1 LSQQTSP
8 PARVAARDPLAWAV
22 ALLALGG
29 FAGCL
34 VLWRTGGGTIDLP
47 WAAELNLRLHFSFD
61 GIGALYG
68 LTATGIGAAV
78 FAYATAYVPL
88 HLGHQARPARD
99 RWRFWPW
106 MGLFMASMVG
116 LATAQDLILLF
127 VLFDVTAVCS
137 YFLIGFDRQERASR
151 LAALMAL
158 LVTGI
163 GAVTMLIGAVVLYA
177 DNGTFEIP
185 ELSRLLHAQDAS
197 GGLSTGATV
206 AVALIAV
213 AALIKSAQV
222 PLHFWLPRAMAAPT
236 PVSAYLHSAAMVA
249 AGVLVIGRV
258 FQLVEVAPVVQDG
271 LLVVGLLSIAI
282 GGAISLT
289 RDGFK
294 QVLAYSTI
302 SQYGYVVVLYG
313 IGGRDGATGAAFYVV
328 AHALAKSALFLTA
341 GTVTMATGCRRL
353 SRVGGLWR
361 ELPVL
366 AGASAL
372 AAATLSALPLTI
384 GFFKDELFFRA
395 AAERS
400 ALLGALSVLAAGL
413 TFAYTWRFWSGI
425 FLGPRR
431 AGAADDP
438 AAATKPLD
446 RLPVLLTAPIAVL
459 ALLALF
465 GGIVVAPF
473 AELAGD
479 AATATLGHPVHLH
492 LAYHLDARETWM
504 ALLAWLLGG
513 LLLATPKLWGPA
525 ARALARAGDR
535 FGPSRAYERSL
546 SGANRISDA
555 LHDVEVR
562 DLRSRVAAVLLPGGI
577 LVMLGFLA
585 TPTAGV
591 FRFGTIHGTDLLVVA
606 LLALV
611 VVAAAVVAVTHQHIA
626 IVLSLAVVGLGLATV
641 YALVGAPDVALV
653 AMLVETVITLVFL
666 AIVAYAPRGERPS
679 RRELEGAASAPHRRH
694 HKSRRWR
701 DPLIGAVAGAA
712 AFLLIWGALSRPTAT
727 ERVVDELV
735 RLTPEAHGRD
745 VVTVILADF
754 RGLDTMVEIT
764 VIAVAVFG
772 VIALLRRGRTW

>member
-1 LSQQTSP
+1 LPQPTSP

-22 ALLALGG
+22 ALLALAS
-29 FAGCL
+29 FAACI
-34 VLWRTGGGTIDLP
+34 VLWRTGGGTVDVA
-47 WAAELNLRLHFSFD
+47 WASELDLRLHFSFD

-68 LTATGIGAAV
+68 LLATGVGAAV
-78 FAYATAYVPL
+78 FAYATAYIPL
-88 HLGHQARPARD
+88 HLDHQARPARD

-106 MGLFMASMVG
+106 MGLFMLSMVG

-163 GAVTMLIGAVVLYA
+163 GAVAMLIGAVVLYA
-177 DNGTFEIP
+177 DNGTFSIP
-185 ELSRLLHAQDAS
+185 ELARLLHEQDAA
-197 GGLSTGATV
+197 GGVSTGTSV
-206 AVALIAV
+206 AVALIAA
-213 AALIKSAQV
+213 AALVKSAQV
-222 PLHFWLPRAMAAPT
+222 PFHFWLPRAMAAPT

-258 FQLVEVAPVVQDG
+258 FQLVEVSDVVQDG
-271 LLVVGLLSIAI
+271 LLVVGLLSIAV

-302 SQYGYVVVLYG
+302 SQYGYVVTLYG
-313 IGGRDGATGAAFYVV
+313 IGGRDGATAAAFYVV
-328 AHALAKSALFLTA
+328 AHAIAKSALFLTA

-353 SRVGGLWR
+353 SRVGGLMR

-366 AGASAL
+366 AAASAL

-400 ALLGALSVLAAGL
+400 TLLGVLSVVAAGL
-413 TFAYTWRFWSGI
+413 TFAYTWRFWGGI
-425 FLGPRR
+425 FLGERR
-431 AGAADDP
+431 AGAVGDP
-438 AAATKPLD
+438 TATTQPLT
-446 RLPVLLTAPIAVL
+446 PTPALLTAPVVVL
-459 ALLALF
+459 ALLAVV
-465 GGIVVAPF
+465 GGNVVGPF
-473 AELAGD
+473 AELAAD
-479 AATATLGHPVHLH
+479 ASSATLGHAVHLH

-504 ALLAWLLGG
+504 AALAWLLGG

-525 ARALARAGDR
+525 ARALSRAGER
-535 FGPSRAYERSL
+535 FGPSRVYELSL
-546 SGANRISDA
+546 SAVNRCSDM

-562 DLRSRVAAVLLPGGI
+562 DLRSRVAAVLFPGGV
-577 LVMLGFLA
+577 LVLLGFLA

-591 FRFGTIHGTDLLVVA
+591 FHVGRIHGTDLLIVA

-611 VVAAAVVAVTHQHIA
+611 VVAAAVVAVTHQHLA

-641 YALVGAPDVALV
+641 YALIGAPDVALV
-653 AMLVETVITLVFL
+653 AMLVETVVTLVFL

-679 RRELEGAASAPHRRH
+679 RRELAGEASQPQRRA
-694 HKSRRWR
+694 SRGRRWR
-701 DPLIGAVAGAA
+701 DPLVGAVAGGA
-712 AFLLIWGALSRPTAT
+712 AFLVIWGALSRPTAT

-735 RLTPEAHGRD
+735 RLTPEAHGQD

>member
-1 LSQQTSP
+1 MPPPTSP

-29 FAGCL
+29 FAACL
-34 VLWRTGGGTIDLP
+34 IVWRSGGGAIDVP
-47 WAAELNLRLHFSFD
+47 WASELDLRLHFDFD
-61 GIGALYG
+61 GLGALYG
-68 LTATGIGAAV
+68 LMATGIAAAV
-78 FAYATAYVPL
+78 FSYATAYLPL
-88 HLGHQARPARD
+88 HLDHQARPARD

-106 MGLFMASMVG
+106 MGLFMLSMVG

-137 YFLIGFDRQERASR
+137 YFLIGFDRQERTSR

-163 GAVTMLIGAVVLYA
+163 GAVAMLIGAVVLYA
-177 DNGTFEIP
+177 DHGTFSIP
-185 ELSRLLHAQDAS
+185 ELASLLHARDAD
-197 GGLSTGATV
+197 GGISAGTTV
-206 AVALIAV
+206 AIALIAV

-258 FQLVEVAPVVQDG
+258 FQLVEVADVVKDG

-282 GGAISLT
+282 GGALSLT

-313 IGGRDGATGAAFYVV
+313 IGGRAGALAAAFYVV
-328 AHALAKSALFLTA
+328 AHAIAKSALFLTA
-341 GTVTMATGCRRL
+341 GTVTMATGSRRL
-353 SRVGGLWR
+353 SSVGGLAR
-361 ELPVL
+361 ELPLL
-366 AGASAL
+366 AASSAL

-395 AAERS
+395 AAGHS
-400 ALLGALSVLAAGL
+400 TALGAVSVVAAGL
-413 TFAYTWRFWSGI
+413 TFAYTWRFWGGI
-425 FLGPRR
+425 FLGARR
-431 AGAADDP
+431 VGDP
-438 AAATKPLD
+438 ASAPAPLT
-446 RLPVLLTAPIAVL
+446 PVPALLTAPVAVL
-459 ALLALF
+459 AVLAVI
-465 GGIVVAPF
+465 GGIVVGPF
-473 AELAGD
+473 AELSAD
-479 AATATLGHPVHLH
+479 AATATLGHAVELH

-504 ALLAWLLGG
+504 AALAWLLGG
-513 LLLATPKLWGPA
+513 LLLATPAVWGPA
-525 ARALARAGDR
+525 ARALSRAGDR
-535 FGPSRAYERSL
+535 FGPTALYERSL
-546 SGANRISDA
+546 SAVNRCSDL

-562 DLRSRVAAVLLPGGI
+562 DLRSRVAAILLPAGI
-577 LVMLGFLA
+577 LVALGFAA
-585 TPTAGV
+585 TPTAGA
-591 FRFGTIHGTDLLVVA
+591 FALGTIDGTDLLVVA

-611 VVAAAVVAVTHQHIA
+611 ALAAGVTAFTHQHIA
-626 IVLSLAVVGLGLATV
+626 IVMSLAVVGLGLATV
-641 YALVGAPDVALV
+641 YALIGAPDVALV

-679 RRELEGAASAPHRRH
+679 RRELAGAASRVQGGARA
-694 HKSRRWR
+694 SRRWR
-701 DPLIGAVAGAA
+701 DPLIGVVAGAT
-712 AFLLIWGALSRPTAT
+712 AFLVIWGALSRPTPT

-735 RLTPEAHGRD
+735 RRTPEAHGRD

-764 VIAVAVFG
+764 VIGVAVFG